1 MNDQIKSQVLLPKGF
16 EDLLFA
22 DAEGEANA
30 IAALMAVFGA
40 AGYGRIKPPM
50 MEFEE
55 SMLAQ
60 GDSYSMG
67 AALNDQTFRVVD
79 KETGKML
86 AIRSDITPQIARIVS
101 TRLGDAPRPL
111 RLSYANDVVR
121 MSGSQQRTLRQFC
134 QVGCELIDDGSDGNL
149 EEIVVLAAKGL
160 KALGV
165 SGISFDFVL
174 PCIFEDVLSAS
185 GVSKDDI
192 DPLRAKLSGE
202 SGKAIAALK
211 EIGLPEK
218 ALKDVKRLE
227 WILGSD
233 SLKGLE
239 GVNFTVDALETK
251 GFEYHKG
258 IAFTIFAKN
267 VNGELGRG
275 GAYALGSEPLASG
288 FTLYMDTVR
297 QAETGI

>member
-1 MNDQIKSQVLLPKGF
+1 MNKQSKSQGLLPKGF

-22 DAEGEANA
+22 DAEDEAQA
-30 IAALMAVFGA
+30 ISALMAVFGG
-40 AGYGRIKPPM
+40 AGYQRIKPPL

-55 SMLAQ
+55 SMLSD
-60 GDSYSMG
+60 GPGS
-67 AALNDQTFRVVD
+67 ALVDQTFRVMD

-86 AIRSDITPQIARIVS
+86 ALRSDITAQIARIVS
-101 TRLGDAPRPL
+101 SRLNDATRPL

-134 QVGCELIDDGSDGNL
+134 QVGCELIGDETDANL
-149 EEIVVLAAKGL
+149 EEVIALATKGL
-160 KALGV
+160 KALGIAD
-165 SGISFDFVL
+165 ISFDFAL
-174 PCIFEDVLSAS
+174 PCIFDEILKVS
-185 GVSKDDI
+185 GVSREDI
-192 DPLRAKLSGE
+192 DPLRSKLSGE
-202 SGKAIAALK
+202 AGRAVGALK
-211 EIGLPEK
+211 ELELPD
-218 ALKDVKRLE
+218 AAVKDVKRLE
-227 WILGSD
+227 AILASD
-233 SLKGLE
+233 ALQGLKD
-239 GVNFTVDALETK
+239 VSFTVDPLETK

-297 QAETGI
+297 QARKGS

>member
-1 MNDQIKSQVLLPKGF
+1 MCNNVKSQGLLPKGF

-22 DAEGEANA
+22 DAEDEASA
-30 IAALMAVFGA
+30 IATLMAVFGA
-40 AGYGRIKPPM
+40 AGYQRIKPPL

-55 SMLAQ
+55 SMLAD
-60 GDSYSMG
+60 GPG
-67 AALNDQTFRVVD
+67 RALADQTFRVMD

-86 AIRSDITPQIARIVS
+86 ALRSDITAQIARIVS
-101 TRLGDAPRPL
+101 SRLSDVERPL

-134 QVGCELIDDGSDGNL
+134 QVGCELIDDGSDSNV
-149 EEIVVLAAKGL
+149 EEVIALAANGL
-160 KALGV
+160 KALGIK
-165 SGISFDFVL
+165 GISFDFTL
-174 PCIFEDVLSAS
+174 PCAFESILKAAGGSLN
-185 GVSKDDI
+185 DI
-192 DPLRAKLSGE
+192 DPLRAKLSG
-202 SGKAIAALK
+202 SADKAIAALK
-211 EIGLPEK
+211 ALDLPSK
-218 ALKDVKRLE
+218 ALADVERLDGV
-227 WILGSD
+227 LNSGA
-233 SLKGLE
+233 LKGLDE
-239 GVNFTVDALETK
+239 VSFTVDPLETK

-297 QAETGI
+297 QAKKGN